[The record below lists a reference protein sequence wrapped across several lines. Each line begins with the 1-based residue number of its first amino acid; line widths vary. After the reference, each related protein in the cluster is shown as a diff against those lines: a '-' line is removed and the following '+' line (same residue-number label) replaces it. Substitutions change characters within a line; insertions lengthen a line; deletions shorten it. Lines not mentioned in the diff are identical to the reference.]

1 MKNYKFLTLIVVLGL
16 AFTSCKTALNVP
28 LVQPKQQLFGQERME
43 FIGFKNLPPKNKTLE
58 NFGMQLERAH
68 IAVNRQDFYM
78 GVYSFQEL
86 EVYKSSMR
94 YVSFVDIEKI
104 SSTYND
110 GINDNP
116 SLTTW
121 GWFMA
126 GFTVFTLPMV
136 YVPMIVCG
144 NKDYCQL
151 SVNLK
156 CKLYVYDT
164 EKKEIVLTTPI
175 DYQWAETYKGQYL
188 HKNTNRDAINDSNQ
202 ARIYNELLDYYARA
216 YNFIETL
223 Q

>member
-16 AFTSCKTALNVP
+16 TFSSCKTALNVP
-28 LVQPKQQLFGQERME
+28 LTQPKQQLFGQERME

-110 GINDNP
+110 GYGGFYGLY
-116 SLTTW
+116 LTDGLCAHDRLW
-121 GWFMA
+121 
-126 GFTVFTLPMV
+126 
-136 YVPMIVCG
+136 
-144 NKDYCQL
+144 
-151 SVNLK
+151 
-156 CKLYVYDT
+156 
-164 EKKEIVLTTPI
+164 
-175 DYQWAETYKGQYL
+175 
-188 HKNTNRDAINDSNQ
+188 
-202 ARIYNELLDYYARA
+202 
-216 YNFIETL
+216 
-223 Q
+223 

>member
-164 EKKEIVLTTPI
+164 VKKEIVLTTPI
-175 DYQWAETYKGQYL
+175 DYQWAETYKGQYT
-188 HKNTNRDAINDSNQ
+188 HKDTDRDAINDSNQ

-223 Q
+223 K

>member
-16 AFTSCKTALNVP
+16 TFSSCKTALNVP
-28 LVQPKQQLFGQERME
+28 LTQPKQQLFGQERME

-58 NFGMQLERAH
+58 DFGMQLERAH

-164 EKKEIVLTTPI
+164 VKKEIVLTTPI

-188 HKNTNRDAINDSNQ
+188 HKDSTRDAINDSNQ

-223 Q
+223 K

>member
-164 EKKEIVLTTPI
+164 VKKEIVLTTPI
-175 DYQWAETYKGQYL
+175 DYQWAETDKGQYT
-188 HKNTNRDAINDSNQ
+188 HKDTDRDAINDSNQ

-223 Q
+223 K